1 MEIIEQNCKIE
12 NKEELIKGLN
22 IYFEQ
27 RLINDTEENEY
38 KLSDF
43 LTEDNIL
50 VNQEVENW
58 LEAVSKKSYYKS

>member
-1 MEIIEQNCKIE
+1 MNKNCKIE

-58 LEAVSKKSYYKS
+58 LEAVKLAGGSF